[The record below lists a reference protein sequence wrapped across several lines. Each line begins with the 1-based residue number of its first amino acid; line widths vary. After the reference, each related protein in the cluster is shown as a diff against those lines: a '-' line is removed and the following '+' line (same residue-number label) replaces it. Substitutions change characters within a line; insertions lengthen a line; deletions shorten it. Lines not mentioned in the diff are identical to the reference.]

1 MSSTTS
7 STLDRMSLAGKV
19 AVVTGG
25 AGAIGQV
32 YARALAEAGA
42 QVVLADLDAEGAE
55 RAAKS
60 LSADGLSALGVRV
73 DITDRASAAA
83 MAQQAISTFGGIDIL
98 VNNAALMA
106 DIPQVDLLELPAE
119 WFDRVMRV
127 NVYGAIVCAGAVK
140 ASMVERGGGRIINQ
154 VSAGAFMGGGIYGVS
169 KLALVNVTV
178 GLARSLGP
186 LGINVNAVAP
196 GLVENE
202 PGFKSLPAEHP
213 ARAALASAIPGKKS
227 APAEDLLGTLLLL
240 ASPAG
245 EWINGQTISVDGGWV
260 TRL

>member
-1 MSSTTS
+1 MS
-7 STLDRMSLAGKV
+7 STLDRLRLDGKV

-32 YARALAEAGA
+32 YGRALAEAGA
-42 QVVLADLDAEGAE
+42 AVVLADLDGEGAE
-55 RAAKS
+55 SAAATLTS
-60 LSADGLSALGVRV
+60 DGLRALGVQV
-73 DITDRASAAA
+73 DITDRASAAD
-83 MAQQAISTFGGIDIL
+83 MAKKTTAAFGGIDIL

-106 DIPQVDLLELPAE
+106 EIPQVDILDLPTD

-127 NVYGAIVCAGAVK
+127 NVLGAVVCAGAVK

-154 VSAGAFMGGGIYGVS
+154 VSAGAFMGGGIYAVS
-169 KLALVNVTV
+169 KLALVSVTV

-186 LGINVNAVAP
+186 SGINVNAIAP
-196 GLVENE
+196 GLVDNE
-202 PGFKSLPAEHP
+202 PGLRSLPVDHP
-213 ARAALASAIPGKKS
+213 ARAALAASIPGKKS

-245 EWINGQTISVDGGWV
+245 EWINGQAISVDGGWV